1 MMMPMNMKKP
11 SRKKIRLVGYDYS
24 SSGAYF
30 ITVCTGDKKPL
41 LWKNS
46 NLDVGL
52 SRCGETVKTAIE
64 SIEKH
69 YEGVAVDK
77 YCIMPNHIHLILTI
91 TADESGRMISAPTV
105 STVVGSMKRWVSKEL
120 GVSVWQKSFY
130 DCVIRGEKEYF
141 EIWQYIDENP
151 LNWISDELY
160 IV

>member
-1 MMMPMNMKKP
+1 MPMDMKKP
-11 SRKKIRLVGYDYS
+11 SRKKIRLDGYDYS

-91 TADESGRMISAPTV
+91 TADESGRMISAPTLMTERARF
-105 STVVGSMKRWVSKEL
+105 SQRRIARNYALPTVNSCEKVGNSGILCETRRGVLRAKERTL
-120 GVSVWQKSFY
+120 
-130 DCVIRGEKEYF
+130 CA
-141 EIWQYIDENP
+141 
-151 LNWISDELY
+151 
-160 IV
+160 

>member
-1 MMMPMNMKKP
+1 M
-11 SRKKIRLVGYDYS
+11 
-24 SSGAYF
+24 
-30 ITVCTGDKKPL
+30 

-52 SRCGETVKTAIE
+52 SRYGETVKTAIE

-77 YCIMPNHIHLILTI
+77 YCIMPNHVHLILTI

-120 GVSVWQKSFY
+120 GVSVRQKSFY
-130 DCVIRGEKEYF
+130 DYCVIRGEKEYF

-151 LNWISDELY
+151 LKWISDELY